1 MGQTMRKVLTVFLLI
16 IGWAIFVGMGKTPE
30 GEVPKPDISF
40 NSTVIDDQNIS
51 TKCSF
56 VSWEGQLFFLG
67 TRGKGTVSIPFEKVR
82 KVVFIGDVTEGKKDA
97 QVTLKN
103 GEVVAVTFD
112 GESRFY
118 GTTEFGTYKIA
129 AMNIKEII
137 FE

>member
-1 MGQTMRKVLTVFLLI
+1 MRRYRYK
-16 IGWAIFVGMGKTPE
+16 AK
-30 GEVPKPDISF
+30 
-40 NSTVIDDQNIS
+40 N
-51 TKCSF
+51 
-56 VSWEGQLFFLG
+56 
-67 TRGKGTVSIPFEKVR
+67 
-82 KVVFIGDVTEGKKDA
+82 
-97 QVTLKN
+97 KN